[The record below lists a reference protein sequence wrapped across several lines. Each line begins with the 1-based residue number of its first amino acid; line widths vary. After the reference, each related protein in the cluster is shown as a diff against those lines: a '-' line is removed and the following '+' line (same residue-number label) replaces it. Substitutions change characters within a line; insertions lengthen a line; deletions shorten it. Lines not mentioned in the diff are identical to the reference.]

1 MQSRINNCDACG
13 AALPEDTPW
22 FPDDGW
28 SLDWA
33 NFGGYSQFMDV
44 LDEPNRPTW
53 TMCHNCVVKFL
64 ETFPA
69 LAVDIPIGAHPSRT
83 EAPCCP
89 WSYRLSWEDGDASGT
104 LYLPDGNNWK
114 QAS

>member
-1 MQSRINNCDACG
+1 LQSRINNCDACG

-28 SLDWA
+28 SLDWV

-53 TMCHNCVVKFL
+53 TLCHDCVVKFL

-69 LAVDIPIGAHPSRT
+69 LAVDIPLGAHPSRT

-89 WSYRLSWEDGDASGT
+89 WSYRLSWEDGDASGI

>member
-1 MQSRINNCDACG
+1 MQSRVDDCNACG

-28 SLDWA
+28 SLDWT

-44 LDEPNRPTW
+44 LDEPEHSSW
-53 TMCHNCVVKFL
+53 TLCHDCVVKFL
-64 ETFPA
+64 EIFPA
-69 LAVDIPIGAHPSRT
+69 LAVDIPLGAHPSRT

-104 LYLPDGNNWK
+104 LYLPDGSNWK
-114 QAS
+114 PAS

>member
-53 TMCHNCVVKFL
+53 TLCHDCVVKFL

-69 LAVDIPIGAHPSRT
+69 LAVDIPLGAHPSRT

-89 WSYRLSWEDGDASGT
+89 WSYRLLWEDGDASGI